1 MKRRHWAAIDTRTAA
16 KDQRLR
22 LAPALG
28 EAREIEE
35 FIEPQTPLRLWLC
48 RQQIGLAQGVDRF
61 QTIRAFIM
69 PECPAIAAW
78 CALYCCT
85 KLVD

>member
-1 MKRRHWAAIDTRTAA
+1 LDNAHAARDHDGQHRSNRNVLMKRRRRTAIDTRAAA

-22 LAPALG
+22 LAPAFG

-48 RQQIGLAQGVDRF
+48 R
-61 QTIRAFIM
+61 
-69 PECPAIAAW
+69 
-78 CALYCCT
+78 
-85 KLVD
+85 